1 MDTDIFE
8 VSHVLTIKLLKAIW
22 TNEEYITFNLIINE
36 YGQQYSI
43 VDLLNSYDFYKYRSD
58 PRNWF
63 TLLIYECGFAIGV
76 ITRIKREGVFNL
88 APADF
93 KLVLP
98 YLDDFWARD
107 GLAGAWDILLEVYRK
122 QNGEF

>member
-8 VSHVLTIKLLKAIW
+8 NDSA
-22 TNEEYITFNLIINE
+22 
-36 YGQQYSI
+36 
-43 VDLLNSYDFYKYRSD
+43 
-58 PRNWF
+58 NWI
-63 TLLIYECGFAIGV
+63 TLLIYECGYALAI
-76 ITRIKREGVFNL
+76 ITHIKREGVFNL
-88 APADF
+88 DPT
-93 KLVLP
+93 VLARVIP

>member
-1 MDTDIFE
+1 M
-8 VSHVLTIKLLKAIW
+8 L
-22 TNEEYITFNLIINE
+22 FNIIINR
-36 YGQQYSI
+36 YS
-43 VDLLNSYDFYKYRSD
+43 NE
-58 PRNWF
+58 F
-63 TLLIYECGFAIGV
+63 TISELIYFYNLYRYANDPANWIAAVMHECGFAIGI

-122 QNGEF
+122 QNGEI

>member
-1 MDTDIFE
+1 M
-8 VSHVLTIKLLKAIW
+8 L
-22 TNEEYITFNLIINE
+22 FNIIINR
-36 YGQQYSI
+36 YS
-43 VDLLNSYDFYKYRSD
+43 NE
-58 PRNWF
+58 F
-63 TLLIYECGFAIGV
+63 TISELIYFYNLYRYANDPANWIAAVMHECGFAIGI

-88 APADF
+88 TPADF

-122 QNGEF
+122 QNGEI